1 MLSTKAISYKNYAS
15 AGSESWESKGNFYSE
30 MQRLTKA
37 EDTRYVN
44 IIAKLCY
51 YTE

>member
-1 MLSTKAISYKNYAS
+1 MQLQDQNP
-15 AGSESWESKGNFYSE
+15 ESKGNFYSE